1 MGDEHTAPPRIS
13 YIRLM
18 TQECVK
24 HSGINLGQG
33 LCTLPP
39 PPEVLEA
46 AQRAIGDGHNNY
58 APAQGIAPLRNVV
71 AEKLYKR
78 NQVVAEP
85 DSEVVITSGA
95 TGGYVA
101 ALKAVAE
108 PGDTVAL
115 IEPFYGYHRLIAEQE
130 RLTVSV
136 LSLDTPDEQITYERL
151 NAELAGAFRAIILCT
166 PANPTGKVYTRQEIE
181 AVVRWA
187 TERGAWVIT
196 DETYEEYVYDGL
208 THVTPATARG
218 SHPLFISIFSFSKS
232 FSVPGWRL
240 GYLVAPAQIVPR
252 IIAIHDRFYICAPTP
267 TQYAA
272 VTALE
277 LGDAYYDNLR
287 ASFQE
292 RRDLLHR
299 ALLRT
304 CLKPTLPRG
313 AYYSWA
319 DASQLGFNKSL
330 DAALYI
336 LKSAGVACVPGSAF
350 HEPGRGEQWVRFC
363 FAVSDADLAEAAGRL
378 VTHLGREGAAKR
390 PGETRNNG

>member
-1 MGDEHTAPPRIS
+1 MS

-18 TQECVK
+18 TEECVK

-39 PPEVLEA
+39 PSEVLEA
-46 AQRAIGDGHNNY
+46 ARRAIRDGHNNY
-58 APAQGIAPLRNVV
+58 APAQGIAKLRSVV
-71 AEKLYKR
+71 AEKLYRR

-101 ALKAVAE
+101 ALKAIAE

-115 IEPFYGYHRLIAEQE
+115 VEPFYGYHRLLAEQE
-130 RLTVSV
+130 RLKVSV
-136 LSLDTPDEQITYERL
+136 LSLNTPEELITYERL
-151 NAELAGAFRAIILCT
+151 SAELAEESRAIILCT
-166 PANPTGKVYTRQEIE
+166 PANPTGKVYTRPEIE
-181 AVVRWA
+181 AIVRWA
-187 TERGAWVIT
+187 AERGAWVIT
-196 DETYEEYVYDGL
+196 DETYEEYVYEGF

-218 SHPLFISIFSFSKS
+218 GHPLFISIFSFSKS

-240 GYLVAPAQIVPR
+240 GYLVAPARIVPR

-272 VTALE
+272 VAALG
-277 LGDAYYDNLR
+277 LGDAYYENLR

-304 CLKPTLPRG
+304 CLKPTLPMG

-319 DASQLGFNKSL
+319 DAGQLGFDKSL

-336 LKSAGVACVPGSAF
+336 LRSTGVACIPGSAF

-378 VTHLGREGAAKR
+378 VTHLSRATARESAEGCR
-390 PGETRNNG
+390 HNG